1 MVDFNTE
8 TEIYYRPNYQPAITT
23 LWFFET
29 GAMLKKSYY
38 LHSYGCQMNLADSGI
53 LSAAM
58 EASGFKPVL
67 DPADAGVVIINTC
80 SVREKAEERALGR
93 LTELSRIK
101 KKHSSYVC
109 AVGCMAQRMGD
120 DILKRVPEIDFIL
133 GTERLF
139 ELPRL
144 IAEKEGTPV
153 KGPVIDTQLTSDL
166 SFAEFPAVPDNPFSG
181 LVTITR
187 GCNNFCAYCI
197 VPYLRGRERHRD
209 TETLVAE
216 VSQLV
221 DKGVVEITLVGQN
234 VNSYEHDGVTFP
246 ELLKRVAGETDIQ
259 RIRFITSHPKDL
271 SDDLI
276 GMFRDEPKLM
286 AHIHLPLQ
294 SGSDRILGKMFRKY
308 TCDHYKERVTRLR
321 EAIPDIALTTDLIVG
336 FPTET
341 EEEYEMTLTAVKEVQ
356 YDAAFMFKYSVR
368 SGTWAAKNL
377 KDDVPDEVK
386 QARLQKLIDLQK
398 EVSGQVN
405 QKEIGKRRFV
415 LVDGTSRR
423 DASIWKG
430 KTEGNKT
437 VLVKSDR
444 DLLGQ
449 VIPVTV
455 LRADS
460 WTLHGE
466 IQA

>member
-1 MVDFNTE
+1 
-8 TEIYYRPNYQPAITT
+8 
-23 LWFFET
+23 
-29 GAMLKKSYY
+29 MLKKTYY

-58 EASGFKPVL
+58 DRAGFSAVL
-67 DPADAGVVIINTC
+67 DPADAGVIVINTC

-93 LTELSRIK
+93 LTELSQLKR
-101 KKHSSYVC
+101 KHTCYVC

-120 DILKRVPEIDFIL
+120 DILKRVPEVDFIL

-144 IAEKEGTPV
+144 IAAKEEGNNGGT
-153 KGPVIDTQLTSDL
+153 VIDTAMTDNLA
-166 SFAEFPAVPDNPFSG
+166 FAEYPPVPDNPYSG

-209 TETLVAE
+209 PNTIVDE
-216 VSQLV
+216 VNQLV
-221 DKGVVEITLVGQN
+221 ERGVVEITLVGQN
-234 VNSYEHDGVTFP
+234 VNSYEFDNVNFP
-246 ELLKRVAGETDIQ
+246 KLLKRVAAETDIE

-271 SDDLI
+271 SDELI
-276 GMFRDEPKLM
+276 ELFASEPKLM
-286 AHIHLPLQ
+286 GHIHLPLQ
-294 SGSDRILGKMFRKY
+294 SGSDRILDRMFRRY
-308 TCDHYKERVTRLR
+308 TYDHYKGRVQKLR
-321 EAIPDIALTTDLIVG
+321 EAKPDIALTTDLIVG
-336 FPTET
+336 FPSES
-341 EEEYEMTLTAVKEVQ
+341 EDEYNMTLDAVREIQ
-356 YDAAFMFKYSVR
+356 YDAAFMFRYSVR

-377 KDDVPDEVK
+377 IDDIPEETK
-386 QARLQKLIDLQK
+386 LARLQTLIDLQK
-398 EVSGQVN
+398 DISALVN
-405 QKEIGKRRFV
+405 QREIGKTRTV

-437 VLVKSDR
+437 ILIRSEQDIKGRIV
-444 DLLGQ
+444 
-449 VIPVTV
+449 PVTV

-466 IQA
+466 IMA

>member
-1 MVDFNTE
+1 
-8 TEIYYRPNYQPAITT
+8 
-23 LWFFET
+23 
-29 GAMLKKSYY
+29 MLKRTYY
-38 LHSYGCQMNLADSGI
+38 MHSYGCQMNLADSGI

-58 EASGFKPVL
+58 DKAGFTSVL
-67 DPADAGVVIINTC
+67 DPDDAGVIVINTC

-93 LTELSRIK
+93 LTELSRLK
-101 KKHSSYVC
+101 KKNNCYVC

-144 IAEKEGTPV
+144 IDARENGGGQQT
-153 KGPVIDTQLTSDL
+153 VIDTDMSDSL
-166 SFAEFPAVPDNPFSG
+166 AFAEYPPTPDNPFSG

-209 TETLVAE
+209 PDVIVNEIR
-216 VSQLV
+216 QLV
-221 DKGVVEITLVGQN
+221 DRGVLEITLVGQN
-234 VNSYEHDGVTFP
+234 VNSYASQGTTFP
-246 ELLKRVAGETDIQ
+246 DLLRRVAGETNIK

-276 GMFRDEPKLM
+276 DLFAKEQKLM
-286 AHIHLPLQ
+286 GHIHLPLQ
-294 SGSDRILGKMFRKY
+294 SGSDRILDRMFRKY
-308 TCDHYKERVTRLR
+308 TYDHYRERVRRLR
-321 EAIPDIALTTDLIVG
+321 EAKPDIALTTDLIVG
-336 FPTET
+336 FPSES
-341 EEEYEMTLTAVKEVQ
+341 EDDFEMTLGAVRELH
-356 YDAAFMFKYSVR
+356 YDAAFMFRYSVR

-377 KDDVPDEVK
+377 IDDIPEETK
-386 QARLQKLIDLQK
+386 LSRLQTLIDLQK
-398 EVSGQVN
+398 DISYRVN
-405 QKEIGKRRFV
+405 QRELGKTHFV

-437 VLVKSDR
+437 ILVRSDE
-444 DLLGQ
+444 DLLGRI
-449 VIPVTV
+449 VPVTV